1 MSGDTVLCRLMHLI
15 GSDLDL
21 KRLPCAADQRR
32 VQRLVHIGLGHGY
45 IILETPRNRLIH
57 FMNHTQ
63 RRITVPHR
71 IHDDTHR
78 EQIIDL
84 IYGLILVLH
93 FLVNAEKVFD
103 TSVDLCLDTRMF
115 YVYCHFVYDRL
126 DILLT
131 VALADRD
138 LVHQIVVGFRFQIF

>member
-1 MSGDTVLCRLMHLI
+1 
-15 GSDLDL
+15 
-21 KRLPCAADQRR
+21 
-32 VQRLVHIGLGHGY
+32 
-45 IILETPRNRLIH
+45 
-57 FMNHTQ
+57 MNHTQ

>member
-1 MSGDTVLCRLMHLI
+1 MGGDTVLCRLVHLI
-15 GSDLDL
+15 GSDLDFE
-21 KRLPCAADQRR
+21 RLPRAADQRR
-32 VQRLVHIGLGHGY
+32 VQRLIHIGLGHRY

-57 FMNHTQ
+57 LMDHTQ

-71 IHDDTHR
+71 IHNNTHC

-84 IYGLILVLH
+84 IYGLILILH

-103 TSVDLCLDTRMF
+103 TPVDLCFDTRMF
-115 YVYCHFVYDRL
+115 YVYCHFVYDCL

-131 VALADRD
+131 IALADCD
-138 LVHQIVVGFRFQIF
+138 LVHQIIVGFRLQIF